1 MMFEL
6 AVKQPQD
13 PSTWIAILLGGFVLL
28 YLSVLRPMMRKK
40 KDPLEQNTPVRTG
53 LAQQRAMEREM
64 QNLLVEYEKL
74 IRNMTAGVDTRA
86 ARLEQLIQEA
96 KDAEN
101 SLRAALQAA
110 GGNGVPAQQPA
121 AFGPLFSPE
130 RESTRP
136 DAADPRVAEVY
147 ALADQGLPP
156 RDVARRTGI
165 PHGEIELMLNLR
177 ASSSKHSAAAS

>member
-1 MMFEL
+1 MIEVL

-40 KDPLEQNTPVRTG
+40 KDPLEQNTPMRIG
-53 LAQQRAMEREM
+53 LAQQRAVERDM
-64 QNLLVEYEKL
+64 QSLIVEYEKM

-101 SLRAALQAA
+101 ALRAATLAA
-110 GGNGVPAQQPA
+110 GGNEVSARQPA
-121 AFGPLFSPE
+121 AFGPLFTGEQQTS
-130 RESTRP
+130 
-136 DAADPRVAEVY
+136 AADSSDPRVAEVY

-177 ASSSKHSAAAS
+177 ASSAKRSTAVS